1 MDAIEL
7 LIRQKRL
14 MDNMTNDVIISVLK
28 AEFGGRMI
36 LSEDNWYNCLKYDND
51 RWRSV
56 RVTSVWVDDDDIL
69 RMETIEHD
77 DIMVYGSRLYDA
89 LHMIQSERNIRELKE
104 IDNGEE
110 N

>member
-56 RVTSVWVDDDDIL
+56 KVTSVWVDDDDIL
-69 RMETIEHD
+69 RMGTVEHD
-77 DIMVYGSRLYDA
+77 DIMVYGS
-89 LHMIQSERNIRELKE
+89 K
-104 IDNGEE
+104 
-110 N
+110 